1 MQLEYH
7 LFFAKVQLVH
17 FHLQTYL
24 ISHLNH
30 WLLLLFAVAVVWC
43 CSRSSIGAIGIILL
57 LRVTMVQSLVGLPL
71 LRA

>member
-1 MQLEYH
+1 MAGGCVLDLWSWTRTNGVE
-7 LFFAKVQLVH
+7 
-17 FHLQTYL
+17 
-24 ISHLNH
+24 
-30 WLLLLFAVAVVWC
+30 LLGDALAVAVVWC